1 MLKGQKVLL
10 RPVEREDLKRMHELH
25 ANVELEIFGG
35 GGDWSPR
42 SFASYEKWYD
52 KQLEKQQSW
61 FAIEAD
67 GKMIGDMGL
76 HHESRQDQ
84 ATSFGI
90 GIGDLD
96 YVGKGYGR
104 EAMRLFLDYVFRIRG
119 WRRIWLET
127 SANNER
133 AIRAYKAIGFVEEGR
148 LRQHTWSN
156 GNFEDAIVM
165 GLLKREWDAL
175 QAINVSDANDDD
187 GVPTNS

>member
-10 RPVEREDLKRMHELH
+10 RPIEREDLKRMHELH

-35 GGDWSPR
+35 GDWSPR

-52 KQLEKQQSW
+52 KQLDNKDQSW

-67 GKMIGDMGL
+67 GKMIGDLGL

-90 GIGDLD
+90 GIGDPD

-119 WRRIWLET
+119 WRRVWLET

-133 AIRAYKAIGFVEEGR
+133 AIRSYKAIGFVEEGR
-148 LRQHTWSN
+148 LRQHTWNN
-156 GNFEDAIVM
+156 GKFEDAIIM
-165 GLLKREWDAL
+165 GLLKHEWDASR
-175 QAINVSDANDDD
+175 SDGATSTPDTS
-187 GVPTNS
+187 GG